1 MQLGPGFI
9 GLAQI
14 ENIMQNLFCTI
25 QGKMEKDES
34 LKNNVH
40 LLLNCSIFRYK
51 FSMMLM
57 MHQPIIL

>member
-1 MQLGPGFI
+1 MQLGPGLI
-9 GLAQI
+9 GLAQT

-25 QGKMEKDES
+25 QGKMEKDDS
-34 LKNNVH
+34 FKNDVH
-40 LLLNCSIFRYK
+40 LPLNGSIFRYK